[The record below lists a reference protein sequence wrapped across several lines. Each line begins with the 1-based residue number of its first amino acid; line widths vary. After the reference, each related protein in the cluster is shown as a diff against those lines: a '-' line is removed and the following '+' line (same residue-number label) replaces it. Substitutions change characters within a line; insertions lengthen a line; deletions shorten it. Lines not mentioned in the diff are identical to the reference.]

1 MKKTYD
7 LLNHHRRQ
15 IMNTDFTSILD
26 NLAEVD
32 WKGESQDVLYAV
44 RESYKVSYPALSGKI
59 LDELMGEKT
68 LFI

>member
-1 MKKTYD
+1 
-7 LLNHHRRQ
+7 
-15 IMNTDFTSILD
+15 MNTDFTSILD